1 MLLWHTMYSAYFQS
15 QEEESEDEEDTQS
28 SKSEE
33 HHLYSNPIKEE
44 MTESKFSKYS
54 EMSEEKRAKLREIEV
69 SMPWSLNSVLLVSFH
84 FFQQTRPPSWHH
96 TLVHTLPYLP
106 RNFSYQLTS
115 FRPLSSCIPSF
126 QCHCLTCW
134 ICLLL
139 PIYMFWFYMYCVYI
153 MFVSLACLLVIN
165 VAIVEDIEEAG

>member
-1 MLLWHTMYSAYFQS
+1 MVYSTYFQS

-69 SMPWSLNSVLLVSFH
+69 SISVRLKLYFTGLSLFH
-84 FFQQTRPPSWHH
+84 
-96 TLVHTLPYLP
+96 
-106 RNFSYQLTS
+106 
-115 FRPLSSCIPSF
+115 
-126 QCHCLTCW
+126 
-134 ICLLL
+134 
-139 PIYMFWFYMYCVYI
+139 
-153 MFVSLACLLVIN
+153 
-165 VAIVEDIEEAG
+165 

>member
-1 MLLWHTMYSAYFQS
+1 MYSVYFQS

-69 SMPWSLNSVLLVSFH
+69 SIALKFILHCTFFHLLHQTVLLSASHLGPYCSLSV
-84 FFQQTRPPSWHH
+84 WNLH
-96 TLVHTLPYLP
+96 TYYLP
-106 RNFSYQLTS
+106 SGLLVQVPLLSWYPFLSLLDLLTS
-115 FRPLSSCIPSF
+115 P
-126 QCHCLTCW
+126 
-134 ICLLL
+134 
-139 PIYMFWFYMYCVYI
+139 Y
-153 MFVSLACLLVIN
+153 
-165 VAIVEDIEEAG
+165 

>member
-1 MLLWHTMYSAYFQS
+1 MYSVYFQS

-69 SMPWSLNSVLLVSFH
+69 SIALKFTLYLLPPSPPNCASLGITPWSILFPLCLEPSYLLS
-84 FFQQTRPPSWHH
+84 
-96 TLVHTLPYLP
+96 
-106 RNFSYQLTS
+106 S
-115 FRPLSSCIPSF
+115 FRPLSSSTSSVLVPF
-126 QCHCLTCW
+126 FFFFGALFLTFW

-139 PIYMFWFYMYCVYI
+139 HINLLMILHVLRCVYLC
-153 MFVSLACLLVIN
+153 FFSLACLFN
-165 VAIVEDIEEAG
+165 VCIPL

>member
-1 MLLWHTMYSAYFQS
+1 MYSAYFQS

-69 SMPWSLNSVLLVSFH
+69 SIALKFTLSELAFFPLL
-84 FFQQTRPPSWHH
+84 PPNCASSWHRMLFH
-96 TLVHTLPYLP
+96 TVPSLET
-106 RNFSYQLTS
+106 F
-115 FRPLSSCIPSF
+115 IP
-126 QCHCLTCW
+126 
-134 ICLLL
+134 
-139 PIYMFWFYMYCVYI
+139 
-153 MFVSLACLLVIN
+153 
-165 VAIVEDIEEAG
+165 AIFLQAS

>member
-1 MLLWHTMYSAYFQS
+1 MYSAYFQS

-69 SMPWSLNSVLLVSFH
+69 SIAMTLKLHWPFSFSTELGFLLASHLGASYSLS
-84 FFQQTRPPSWHH
+84 
-96 TLVHTLPYLP
+96 
-106 RNFSYQLTS
+106 
-115 FRPLSSCIPSF
+115 
-126 QCHCLTCW
+126 
-134 ICLLL
+134 
-139 PIYMFWFYMYCVYI
+139 
-153 MFVSLACLLVIN
+153 A
-165 VAIVEDIEEAG
+165 

>member
-1 MLLWHTMYSAYFQS
+1 MKKSKSCTVKCNFFPCCRDIQCILLIYFQS

-69 SMPWSLNSVLLVSFH
+69 SIALKLKLHYTGLLSLF
-84 FFQQTRPPSWHH
+84 PP
-96 TLVHTLPYLP
+96 
-106 RNFSYQLTS
+106 NCA
-115 FRPLSSCIPSF
+115 SS
-126 QCHCLTCW
+126 
-134 ICLLL
+134 
-139 PIYMFWFYMYCVYI
+139 
-153 MFVSLACLLVIN
+153 
-165 VAIVEDIEEAG
+165 